1 VLKTDLKF
9 NKEDLVMNT
18 SRSPVNSQ
26 ARGATPAAMSKAV
39 EVFGFQ
45 VPTSTY
51 YLHRGHTWAVL
62 EDDGQ
67 VRVGMD
73 DFSQK
78 ILGPAEAVELPEV
91 GRVYY
96 QDHVCLALIRQGHKA
111 KILAPVDGIVREINA
126 QVQQQ
131 PGLIHDDPYGAGWL
145 FKVQPTNLNRNLA
158 ALCSGDANVSWIDQE
173 SHRLLGLMGDT
184 VGATLPDGGA
194 VIDDVYGHFPAMG
207 WRRLVREFFLQD
219 LTKTWKKRS

>member
-1 VLKTDLKF
+1 
-9 NKEDLVMNT
+9 MNT
-18 SRSPVNSQ
+18 SLTSENSQ
-26 ARGATPAAMSKAV
+26 ARGAAPAALSKMV

-62 EDDGQ
+62 EENGR

-78 ILGPAEAVELPEV
+78 ILGPAEAIEFPEV

-111 KILAPVDGIVREINA
+111 KVLSPVDGIVQEVNTKA
-126 QVQQQ
+126 QQQ
-131 PGLIHDDPYGAGWL
+131 PGLVHDDPYGAGWL
-145 FKVQPTNLNRNLA
+145 FTVQPTNLNHNLDTLYSG
-158 ALCSGDANVSWIDQE
+158 ALNASWIDQE

-194 VIDDVYGHFPAMG
+194 IIDDVYGHFPTMG
-207 WRRLVREFFLQD
+207 WRRLVQEFLLKD
-219 LTKTWKKRS
+219 LTKNWKKRS

>member
-1 VLKTDLKF
+1 
-9 NKEDLVMNT
+9 MNAINA
-18 SRSPVNSQ
+18 PEKSQ
-26 ARGATPAAMSKAV
+26 ARGATPAALSKMV

-51 YLHRGHTWAVL
+51 YLHRGHTWALL
-62 EDDGQ
+62 EENGM

-78 ILGPAEAVELPEV
+78 ILGPAEAIEFPQV
-91 GRVYY
+91 GRAYY

-111 KILAPVDGIVREINA
+111 KVLAPVDGVVQEINVRA
-126 QVQQQ
+126 QGQ
-131 PGLIHDDPYGAGWL
+131 PGLVHDDPYGEGWL
-145 FKVQPTNLNRNLA
+145 FTVQPTNLNRNLDT
-158 ALCSGDANVSWIDQE
+158 LYSGSLNASWIDQE

-194 VIDDVYGHFPAMG
+194 VIDDVYGHFPNMG
-207 WRRLVREFFLQD
+207 WRRLVQEFLLKD
-219 LTKTWKKRS
+219 LTKNWKKRC